1 METNNS
7 NPVIRKLKISII
19 LYNSTKY
26 GGYLNYSYLGNLFY
40 KKDYRNE
47 YSFIYNNI
55 YNGKCVW
62 QFSYTCNL

>member
-26 GGYLNYSYLGNLFY
+26 GGYLNYSYLGNLYYTNNHKANYNFI
-40 KKDYRNE
+40 KKE
-47 YSFIYNNI
+47 L
-55 YNGKCVW
+55 KV
-62 QFSYTCNL
+62 